1 MVAAAVGV
9 GSAVAGVAGSAMSSS
24 AAGKAANSQERA
36 AEKSNELQHELYEKN
51 TANFQP
57 YLDAG
62 NTVLQALLYRMGLGG
77 GSSGSG
83 AFKTADQIR
92 QELLPQYTT
101 GATNGNPPDLNS
113 LLGSA
118 ATRAYSSAQWGY
130 DPQAKRWGYQVTYP
144 GGGESG
150 NNYTNWVYAD
160 PQGAKPE
167 SVDEAGLQAAIN
179 ARMAE
184 QDKLRAQ
191 QQNDPLFGSLLA
203 KFKEY
208 KPFSKEDFQVDPG
221 YQFRLDQGNQALQ
234 NMAAATGN
242 LNSGRALKDAMNFS
256 SGLASQEYGNAY
268 NRYNND
274 YLTGFN
280 TFNTNQTN
288 QYNKLAAL
296 AGMGQSAASSL
307 AGVSQNYGAQVGNN
321 LAQGANANAAGTVGQ
336 SNAWN
341 QGIGSA
347 ANALGNYAM
356 RQSGYGSGFQS
367 TPGVGGLSS
376 GQGINGWW

>member
-1 MVAAAVGV
+1 
-9 GSAVAGVAGSAMSSS
+9 
-24 AAGKAANSQERA
+24 
-36 AEKSNELQHELYEKN
+36 
-51 TANFQP
+51 
-57 YLDAG
+57 
-62 NTVLQALLYRMGLGG
+62 MGLGG

-101 GATNGNPPDLNS
+101 GATSGNPPDLNS

-144 GGGESG
+144 GGGEAG

-184 QDKLRAQ
+184 QDKLRSQ
-191 QQNDPLFGSLLA
+191 QQNDPLFGSLLSSYQSYTPY
-203 KFKEY
+203 KEY
-208 KPFSKEDFQVDPG
+208 TPFSEAEFKADPG
-221 YQFRLDQGNQALQ
+221 YQFRLDQGNQAIQ

-242 LNSGRALKDAMNFS
+242 LNSGRALKDAMNFG
-256 SGLASQEYGNAY
+256 SGLASQEYQNAY
-268 NRYNND
+268 GRYNND
-274 YLTGFN
+274 YVTGLNSHMQNYNTGFN
-280 TFNTNQTN
+280 AFNTDKTN
-288 QYNKLAAL
+288 IFNRLAAL
-296 AGMGQSAASSL
+296 AGMGQSSASSL

-321 LAQGANANAAGTVGQ
+321 LAQSANANAAGTVGQ